1 MFSATYQDLSGPSI
15 DANYAATNDE
25 IMASLG
31 RPLAGGRRAATV
43 PLVAP
48 QTLFEARIRRLDLR
62 VSKILYAGRFR
73 FQINFDAYNA
83 LNTSSVLGGEQ
94 HVRLALAAARDDHGS
109 AADADRRPDRFLG
122 ACAAERNEVSSAS
135 QAPGAGGMGRNAE
148 SARRFGAPGACAVIR

>member
-1 MFSATYQDLSGPSI
+1 MFSATYQDLSGPPI

-48 QTLFEARIRRLDLR
+48 QTLFEGRIRRLDLR

-83 LNTSSVLGGEQ
+83 LNTSSVLGVNSTFGSRWQ
-94 HVRLALAAARDDHGS
+94 QPATIMDPRLM
-109 AADADRRPDRFLG
+109 
-122 ACAAERNEVSSAS
+122 
-135 QAPGAGGMGRNAE
+135 QIGGQID
-148 SARRFGAPGACAVIR
+148 F